1 MALSELEG
9 RLTGAIA
16 GRAGELLDTLAAW
29 VAIPTGGGHAE
40 GLDRL
45 RTLVTGRLAKLGARV
60 RLEAGDARPAW
71 ILGEGEGADGAAPT
85 PPPVAVCER
94 PTGKGRKVMLCGH
107 LDTVHDPRGAFRE
120 LTVAGSKATGPGAAD
135 MKGGILVAVAAL
147 EALAACGVELDW
159 TFALNS
165 DEETGSYCS
174 QRVLRE
180 AARGRDVG
188 LVFEPALPDGSLVV
202 ERPGSGQF
210 AVRALGRPAHVGRDF
225 KSGVSAINAVAEKV
239 LAIAGHA
246 DPDRGRIVNVGV
258 IRGGRA
264 TNIVA
269 DEAWAFGNVRFGGP
283 EAERE
288 LTAAIEGLAG
298 TAANGARIEVMTSFA
313 RPVKPMTPG
322 VEALALLARAC
333 AEDLGQRLP
342 FGKTGG
348 VCDGNNIQAAGVPVI
363 DTLGVRGGGLHTPEE
378 WIEVASLVERA
389 QLAAVLMAR
398 LAVG

>member
-9 RLTGAIA
+9 RLSGAIA
-16 GRAGELLDTLAAW
+16 GRAGEMLDTLAAW
-29 VAIPTGGGHAE
+29 VAVPTGGGHAE

-45 RTLVTGRLAKLGARV
+45 RGIVTRRLAGLGASV
-60 RLEAGDARPAW
+60 RLEAGDERPAW
-71 ILGEGEGADGAAPT
+71 ILGEGVGGAA

-94 PTGKGRKVMLCGH
+94 PTGRGRKVMLCGH

-120 LTVAGSKATGPGAAD
+120 LTVTGAKATGPGAAD
-135 MKGGILVAVAAL
+135 MKGGILVAVVAL

-159 TFALNS
+159 AFALNS

-210 AVRALGRPAHVGRDF
+210 AVRAIGRPAHVGRDF
-225 KSGVSAINAVAEKV
+225 KSGVSAINALAEKV
-239 LAIAGHA
+239 LAIAGRA

-258 IRGGRA
+258 IRGGQA

-269 DEAWAFGNVRFGGP
+269 EEAWAFGNVRFGGA

-298 TAANGARIEVMTSFA
+298 AASNGARVEVMTSFA

-322 VEALALLARAC
+322 VEALARLARAC

-378 WIEVASLVERA
+378 WVEVASLVERA

-398 LAVG
+398 LAAG